1 MATTPTKKPY
11 KRDRKVKTVKPVAVM
26 DVDELDRIITCF
38 SMLIG
43 KDKESA
49 QTKININANARK
61 IQAELRNYRRR
72 MTEYYQLAD

>member
-1 MATTPTKKPY
+1 MSAPTAKKPY
-11 KRDRKVKTVKPVAVM
+11 KRERKVKTVKPVAVL
-26 DVDELDRIITCF
+26 DIDELDKIVTAI

-49 QTKININANARK
+49 QTKINVNSNARK
-61 IQAELRNYRRR
+61 VLSELRNYRRR